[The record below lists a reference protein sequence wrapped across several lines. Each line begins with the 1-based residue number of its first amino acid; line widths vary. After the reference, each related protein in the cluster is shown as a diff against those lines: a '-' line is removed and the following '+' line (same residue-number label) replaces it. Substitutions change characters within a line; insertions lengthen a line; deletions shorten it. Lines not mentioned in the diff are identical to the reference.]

1 VRSNITSNLFLKWQ
15 VFVLIASV
23 GIFVVCFADE
33 QRDEKP
39 AHNKSNLNVNSLC
52 YVCHLDLQTEEITT
66 IHLTQGVTCDKC
78 HGPSTRHMHD
88 EMLMTKPDLLFG
100 REEVD
105 QMCNRC
111 HQSHKNPQA
120 VEAFRNKW
128 FGRTRPNGRAIT
140 AESVCTDCHG
150 THNIVKQMGTRSQK
164 EQPAEWVALFNGRNL
179 DNWQSSG
186 TASWTV
192 RSGQLIATPGPN
204 GQGGDLWTK
213 TVYEDYLLAVTFRAT
228 WPIHAGIWLHTT
240 GPDRGPR
247 VEIFDPP
254 EAGKPAAF
262 TGSVVVPGKG
272 LALANFREDL
282 ADRQGWNTIS
292 VKVRGD
298 RIGVWLNG
306 EEVGAVRTNGPAKGK
321 IGLHLEGH
329 PAYKTAELCVR
340 EVLLQQLDESAAKVS
355 TLLRD

>member
-1 VRSNITSNLFLKWQ
+1 MLFLVAFAW
-15 VFVLIASV
+15 VLA
-23 GIFVVCFADE
+23 VCFADNP
-33 QRDEKP
+33 QDRKSDGEK
-39 AHNKSNLNVNSLC
+39 SNVNSLC

-78 HGPSTRHMHD
+78 HGSSAHHMHD

-100 REEVD
+100 RAEVEH
-105 QMCNRC
+105 MCNQC
-111 HQSHKNPQA
+111 HQPHKNPQA
-120 VEAFRNKW
+120 VEAFYKKW
-128 FGRTRPNGRAIT
+128 LGRTRPNGRAIT
-140 AESVCTDCHG
+140 AESICTDCHG
-150 THNIVKQMGTRSQK
+150 THNIIKQMGTRSQK

-192 RSGQLIATPGPN
+192 KSGRIIAAPGPN
-204 GQGGDLWTK
+204 GQGGDLWTRA
-213 TVYEDYLLAVTFRAT
+213 VYKDYLLAVTFRAT

-240 GPDRGPR
+240 GTDRGPR
-247 VEIFDPP
+247 VEILDPP
-254 EAGKPAAF
+254 EAGKPTAF

-272 LALANFREDL
+272 LALANLREDL
-282 ADRQGWNTIS
+282 ADREGWNTIS
-292 VKVRGD
+292 VKVQGD

-306 EEVGAVRTNGPAKGK
+306 EEVGVVRTSGPAKGK

-340 EVLLQQLDESAAKVS
+340 EVLLQQLGESAAKVS